1 MNNLNARQ
9 LAIVKT
15 LLNVDKTTANRL
27 AYEFGVSAKTI
38 YHDLQILRPV
48 LAESF
53 LTIKVQ
59 PRIGISLQG
68 NTENAQGL
76 IKNVLQ
82 HQPIPDKD
90 QDRIIFILTKLLQTD
105 DFYKIST
112 FAQELFISVKT
123 VEGNIKQL
131 SKYLAAYH
139 IKIERRAR
147 EGVCLRAGEDQK
159 RKMLF
164 LLLNNY
170 WNDNWSADYAD
181 P

>member
-68 NTENAQGL
+68 NTENAQG
-76 IKNVLQ
+76 
-82 HQPIPDKD
+82 
-90 QDRIIFILTKLLQTD
+90 
-105 DFYKIST
+105 
-112 FAQELFISVKT
+112 
-123 VEGNIKQL
+123 
-131 SKYLAAYH
+131 
-139 IKIERRAR
+139 
-147 EGVCLRAGEDQK
+147 
-159 RKMLF
+159 
-164 LLLNNY
+164 
-170 WNDNWSADYAD
+170 
-181 P
+181 